1 MWTSVQTFGMGAF
14 RSAVDKGME
23 LAIRAEE
30 HVSQSRTLQLMTP
43 VSLGIVCFRINPV
56 DADLDEEAL
65 EQINR
70 KVLSRIFWED
80 RAFLSST
87 LAHGTFT
94 LRMCII
100 NHTTTWDDVRETLKA
115 AERFGMEASAPQ
127 AAPK

>member
-1 MWTSVQTFGMGAF
+1 MDVLAGAVAEDRAAGFNPNISDRGLQLSRSFRALKVWMSVQTFGMGAF

-30 HVSQSRTLQLMTP
+30 HVRESRTLQFMTP

-56 DADLDEEAL
+56 DAELDEEAL

-87 LAHGTFT
+87 LGS
-94 LRMCII
+94 
-100 NHTTTWDDVRETLKA
+100 V
-115 AERFGMEASAPQ
+115 SV
-127 AAPK
+127 